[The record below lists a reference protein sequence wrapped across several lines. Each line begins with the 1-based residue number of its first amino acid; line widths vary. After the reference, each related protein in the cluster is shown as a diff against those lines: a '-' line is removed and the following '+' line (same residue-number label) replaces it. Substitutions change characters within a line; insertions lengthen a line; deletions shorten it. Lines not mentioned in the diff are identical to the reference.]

1 MSEAR
6 KTVWGAVLVAVLAG
20 AMASAHVGKLPPAMP
35 LIRAELGVSLLAAGF
50 LLSLFNLLGMTVA
63 VLFGGLAD
71 RLGRRRLVLAG
82 FVCLALG
89 GALGALSPNLA
100 LLMVSR
106 LVEGVGFV
114 AVTVAL
120 PFVIGVA
127 AAPKDRGLALSL
139 WSVYHPMGMAMAM
152 LASPVLLTLMGWREL
167 WWVIVAVSPLV
178 GWAVLAQMRRL
189 DLPPPG
195 NTPFLHLALAA
206 LRVRGFRLIGL
217 VFLAYAFQWVTL
229 MAWLPT
235 FLTESFGADLAFA
248 GLVSALVVLANVP
261 GCLFGSE
268 VVRRGFS
275 ITAMV
280 LTGTAVMVVCTLG
293 LFLPGLPD
301 AVRIG
306 LAVVFSFFGGL
317 IPPALFAAVPKVA
330 PEVRLISTGNGMLM
344 QGSAI
349 GQFIGAPMVAA
360 AVSAGG
366 GDWRWALGPMLA
378 FAALTAVAG
387 VMLRR

>member
-1 MSEAR
+1 
-6 KTVWGAVLVAVLAG
+6 
-20 AMASAHVGKLPPAMP
+20 
-35 LIRAELGVSLLAAGF
+35 
-50 LLSLFNLLGMTVA
+50 
-63 VLFGGLAD
+63 
-71 RLGRRRLVLAG
+71 
-82 FVCLALG
+82 
-89 GALGALSPNLA
+89 
-100 LLMVSR
+100 
-106 LVEGVGFV
+106 
-114 AVTVAL
+114 
-120 PFVIGVA
+120 
-127 AAPKDRGLALSL
+127 
-139 WSVYHPMGMAMAM
+139 
-152 LASPVLLTLMGWREL
+152 VLLTLMGWREL